1 MQHLALVIGLDRQR
15 GQWGIVTEEAAF
27 MAEQADATFDQRFM
41 LVRARLL
48 AICAGFVGR
57 DSAEDVVH
65 DAYEKGRRTFRQ
77 LRDDDAFD
85 AWITRIAVN
94 RCKDLRR
101 RENLAR
107 ARLPA
112 LSRSEHGAPS
122 DLALTELIDS
132 LPTRDR
138 TVLVLHYGHGYGLHE
153 VAGLLDMSHT
163 NVRTVIARTRHR
175 LAERWLEGRP
185 R

>member
-1 MQHLALVIGLDRQR
+1 MMIAALAVSTRQMLSPLPLTGAVPRPPRTSSHEQCPSHLG
-15 GQWGIVTEEAAF
+15 
-27 MAEQADATFDQRFM
+27 
-41 LVRARLL
+41 
-48 AICAGFVGR
+48 
-57 DSAEDVVH
+57 
-65 DAYEKGRRTFRQ
+65 
-77 LRDDDAFD
+77 DDDAFD

-153 VAGLLDMSHT
+153 IAGLLEMSHT